1 MILELDCGN
10 SFIKWRVL
18 PRGDGARVLE
28 GGVVGSDEELL
39 NALNARFPGELFSC
53 RLVSVRT
60 EDETRQLIDALT
72 ARFGIDCVVAAPA
85 KVLAGVSNGYDEYQ
99 RLGLDR
105 WLAVVGAYSLERR
118 ACLVLDL
125 GTAITSDFIDA
136 AGNHLG
142 GFICPGMP
150 LMRNQLRT
158 HTRRIRY
165 DDAVA
170 ERAQHSLTPGHST
183 AEAVERGCLL
193 MLRGFVATQLDL
205 ARQQCGDDVTVFLTG
220 GDAALAVE
228 WVAAARVVPDLVF
241 VGLAIACPLG
251 GSKLCA
257 GFSCCWWC

>member
-18 PRGDGARVLE
+18 PRLGDTRIAAAGVAGA
-28 GGVVGSDEELL
+28 DDELL
-39 NALNARFPGELFSC
+39 VALATRFPGELFTC

-60 EDETRQLIDALT
+60 NEETRVLVDALK
-72 ARFGIDCVVAAPA
+72 ARFGIDCLVASPA
-85 KVLAGVSNGYDEYQ
+85 KALAGVSNGYEDYQ

-105 WLAVVGAYSLERR
+105 WLAVVGAYSLERG

-125 GTAITSDFIDA
+125 GTAVTSDFVSA
-136 AGNHLG
+136 TGEHLG

-165 DDAVA
+165 DDDIAA
-170 ERAQHSLTPGHST
+170 QAQHSLTPGRST

-193 MLRGFVATQLDL
+193 MLRGFVDTQLAL
-205 ARQQCGDDVTVFLTG
+205 AREQCAEGVTVFLTG
-220 GDAALAVE
+220 GDAALAAD
-228 WVAAARVVPDLVF
+228 WVPAARVMPDLVF
-241 VGLAIACPLG
+241 TGLAIACPIEG
-251 GSKLCA
+251 K
-257 GFSCCWWC
+257 